1 MPRTRTSWVITP
13 VPHTPSWRAQEHLH
27 LYLPS
32 PPTPAK
38 QLLPFSTC
46 MHYPP
51 ILSVP
56 HVLSAFICHRN
67 DIIERYKLWSWY
79 KEPQVFR
86 STPQRL
92 AASMFSNA
100 RLCVNKKKKACLRP
114 SFVEQYFRI
123 STSARISDSVYN
135 TLHGVHVPIRNSAP
149 LYGRLLFP
157 PFHLVKLAI
166 RNSIMYASELSIQ
179 PVSTIMSAS

>member
-13 VPHTPSWRAQEHLH
+13 FPHTPSWRAQEHLH

-100 RLCVNKKKKACLRP
+100 RLCVNKKKKRVYDHRLW
-114 SFVEQYFRI
+114 SSI
-123 STSARISDSVYN
+123 S
-135 TLHGVHVPIRNSAP
+135 G
-149 LYGRLLFP
+149 FP
-157 PFHLVKLAI
+157 HQPELAI
-166 RNSIMYASELSIQ
+166 QFTTPCTEYTYQFAILHLSTGDFYF
-179 PVSTIMSAS
+179 PLST